1 VTYTIDD
8 MLKAGQTT
16 LRGVRWWEKQGL
28 LGDVARSGGNHRR
41 YTPEHIRR
49 AKIIAACQMC
59 GMQLAE
65 IKQVIEHYHKGD
77 GGLRMM
83 IAAALREKIRE
94 AEALRAGLPFAD
106 EPELDL

>member
-1 VTYTIDD
+1 MTYTIDD

-28 LGDVARSGGNHRR
+28 LGEVARSDGNHRR

-49 AKIIAACQMC
+49 AKIIAACQKC

-65 IKQVIEHYHKGD
+65 IKHVVSHYD
-77 GGLRMM
+77 PAVRSNIIARMLK
-83 IAAALREKIRE
+83 AGEELDKAL
-94 AEALRAGLPFAD
+94 ASLPAAD